1 MRIRFLGTGSS
12 AGTPQIGCDC
22 AVCRSADVRNQRS
35 RASILVEEQD
45 TRILVDTGPDLRM
58 QMLGAGVRH
67 LDAVFYTHFHA
78 DHINGIDDLRAFNFL
93 AKRVIPCFADVRTAQ
108 ELVERFRYCFLPPDP
123 GWAKPSLSMKV
134 IEAEQ
139 QVGAIK
145 VLPVPVLHGHLPI
158 YGYRFGSAAYLT
170 DLKTIPESSY
180 ALLQDL
186 DLLILD
192 CLREEEHPT
201 HVNLQESLAI
211 AERIGARQ
219 TLLTHMTHDLDYR
232 RLQDSLPPRIAPA
245 YDGLVWDQSS

>member
-22 AVCRSADVRNQRS
+22 AVCRSADRRNQRS

-45 TRILVDTGPDLRM
+45 TRILIDTGPDLRM
-58 QMLGAGVRH
+58 QMLRADVRH

-93 AKRVIPCFADVRTAQ
+93 DKRVISCFADARTAR
-108 ELVERFRYCFLPPDP
+108 ELEERFRYCFLPPDP
-123 GWAKPSLSMKV
+123 GWAKPSLSMTGITAK
-134 IEAEQ
+134 Q
-139 QVGAIK
+139 QVGTIT
-145 VLPVPVLHGHLPI
+145 VLPVPVLHGNLPI
-158 YGYRFGSAAYLT
+158 YGYRFGGAAYLT
-170 DLKTIPESSY
+170 DLKTIPEESY

-201 HVNLQESLAI
+201 HVNLAESLAL
-211 AERIGARQ
+211 AVRIGARQ
-219 TLLTHMTHDLDYR
+219 TLLTHMTHDLDYQK
-232 RLQDSLPPRIAPA
+232 LCSVLPENIAPA
-245 YDGLVWDQSS
+245 YDGLEWRI